1 MSLAPIVISRRV
13 MPALLAL
20 CLLVPVIFAQ
30 GPPAGPTPKEP
41 ARPKGTITG
50 RVTGEDGQPIANARV
65 VAEAQRSN
73 RSVGA
78 TAITGP
84 DGKFRIE
91 NLERGAYSVRGQVPA
106 HFDASYLEY
115 ERGVRAFY
123 RLGDTVAVT
132 MLKGGVITG
141 RVTDAKGEPVMGTRV
156 NMVRVRTLEGRV
168 VREVNRFMGSLERLT
183 DDRGVF
189 RNYGLLPGV
198 YVVSAGG
205 KFSMGFRAT
214 PHGDEAPTF
223 YPSATRDN
231 ATEVTVRTGEEAG
244 GVDVRLRQEGGRTVS
259 GTVEGVGDAAHA
271 EYITDVRFIAASNTE
286 YQGHLLFYGRATS
299 GDGFAFE
306 SLTDGEYDLVALRYQ
321 INGGK
326 VLAGAARRVSVRG
339 TDVQGLKITFA
350 PLASISGRIVLENPS
365 SSASTQ
371 AKMTTATP
379 LTPPPSAVAPA
390 CREKPDALLDGAV
403 IIARREGA
411 GSQADAAAQAATIAR
426 ESAVREAAPD
436 EKGEFTFQ
444 GLRGLRYRLEVR
456 LGESFYVSSIRQKGA
471 AGPQPAQVTGQP
483 QPRGDVLRLRAGESL
498 SGIVVTALHGA
509 ASLRGRV
516 AAAAIAPAAGSP
528 PLEPSRVY
536 LVPQERERA
545 EDPARF
551 AESEVAEDG
560 GFAFEGLAPGRYW
573 LLVRTAPTAPADASG
588 LKDPS
593 EPPLFWLE
601 AERARLRREAEAAAN
616 SVTLSPCQRVEDYAL
631 RPALKN

>member
-1 MSLAPIVISRRV
+1 MSLAPVVISRRV

-20 CLLVPVIFAQ
+20 CLLAPVIFAQ
-30 GPPAGPTPKEP
+30 GPPAGPPPKEP

-50 RVTGEDGQPIANARV
+50 RVIGEDGQPIANARV

-73 RSVGA
+73 RGVGA
-78 TAITGP
+78 LAITGP

-91 NLERGAYSVRGQVPA
+91 NLERGAYSVRGHVPA

-123 RLGDTVAVT
+123 RLGDTVAIT

-156 NMVRVRTLEGRV
+156 NMVRVRTLEGRA

-205 KFSMGFRAT
+205 KFSMGYRAT

-223 YPSATRDN
+223 HPSATRDN

-244 GVDVRLRQEGGRTVS
+244 GVDVRLRQEGGHTVS

-271 EYITDVRFIAASNTE
+271 EYITEVRFIAASNTE

-299 GDGFAFE
+299 GEGFAFE

-326 VLAGAARRVSVRG
+326 VLGGAAQRVSVRG

-350 PLASISGRIVLENPS
+350 PLASISGRIVLENPPAA
-365 SSASTQ
+365 ASPQT
-371 AKMTTATP
+371 KMPTTT
-379 LTPPPSAVAPA
+379 TTTHSAVAPA

-403 IIARREGA
+403 IIVRREGA
-411 GSQADAAAQAATIAR
+411 GSQADAAVQTATIAR

-471 AGPQPAQVTGQP
+471 AGPQPAQVTRQP

-498 SGIVVTALHGA
+498 SGVVVTALHGA
-509 ASLRGRV
+509 ASLRGRIV
-516 AAAAIAPAAGSP
+516 AAAIAHAAGSP
-528 PLEPSRVY
+528 TPEASRVY

-551 AESEVAEDG
+551 AESEIAEDG

-573 LLVRTAPTAPADASG
+573 LLVRTAPTAPADAFG
-588 LKDPS
+588 LKHSS
-593 EPPLFWLE
+593 EHPLFWLE
-601 AERARLRREAEAAAN
+601 AERVRLRREAEAAAN
-616 SVTLSPCQRVEDYAL
+616 SVTLSPCQRVEDYSL
-631 RPALKN
+631 RPAPKN